1 VSSRLNL
8 LSISNLRTRFSH
20 SANIK
25 PNLLFGLLKLVIR
38 VFEDT
43 SETTLGCLPSW
54 RRDSGPVKTSWRWP
68 PCRWSICLAAKQLAQ
83 ARGAEV
89 FATVGT
95 ADKARFL
102 SKTTN
107 IPASHIF
114 GSREVSELS
123 RAVAATGGRGLDVIL
138 RACKGDM
145 LY

>member
-1 VSSRLNL
+1 VPAKLAQRLGPSDNL
-8 LSISNLRTRFSH
+8 VGVATMPLIYMTAVYAFGHVTQLKTGEKVLIQ
-20 SANIK
+20 SATG
-25 PNLLFGLLKLVIR
+25 GL
-38 VFEDT
+38 
-43 SETTLGCLPSW
+43 G
-54 RRDSGPVKTSWRWP
+54 
-68 PCRWSICLAAKQLAQ
+68 LAAKQLAQ

-102 SKTTN
+102 STTTN
-107 IPASHIF
+107 FPASHIF

-123 RAVAATGGRGLDVIL
+123 RAVASTGGRGLDVIL

>member
-1 VSSRLNL
+1 LIQSA
-8 LSISNLRTRFSH
+8 TR
-20 SANIK
+20 
-25 PNLLFGLLKLVIR
+25 GL
-38 VFEDT
+38 
-43 SETTLGCLPSW
+43 G
-54 RRDSGPVKTSWRWP
+54 
-68 PCRWSICLAAKQLAQ
+68 LAAIQLAQ

-95 ADKARFL
+95 AEKARFL
-102 SKTTN
+102 TKTPN